1 MAIVK
6 PFCGIRYDLSK
17 TGTDLS
23 ALACP
28 PYDLIS
34 PTWQKQLYQ
43 RHPLNFVRIELNQAQ
58 EGDNSSSTYDRAG
71 EVWQKWLDEGILKR
85 DEKPCFYLYR
95 QTFTATVGGLD
106 GRYSRIGLVAS
117 IHLPTSGEP
126 VVLPHEHTLSAPKE
140 DRYQLSNRLGAFV
153 GQVFLLYTDPHRTVE
168 KATESVLSAEP
179 WARMMDDDSVEHRL
193 YVVEDPWV
201 IGLIEKA
208 LSDKTCQIADG
219 HHRWEAAKRIWAG
232 LDPDGKGHHGM
243 LATLV
248 NTEDPGLIVLP
259 IHRIYR
265 GLDGLSPESLRRKLS
280 TRFTVEEFPYAGVD
294 AAEALLSTVASTDHG
309 FVLRWKE
316 SQGIW
321 FVHAPKG
328 SFGKFP
334 THSKEWSE
342 LDLAVL
348 QKVIQ
353 EDMLGI
359 DPETYAD
366 GTHVTAIM
374 DGHLVMDYLDG
385 TPDSQFAILVNP
397 TSVESIEAVA
407 RQGELMPQKSTF
419 FHPKIWS
426 GLVSLP
432 FRE

>member
-28 PYDLIS
+28 PYDII
-34 PTWQKQLYQ
+34 PPAWQKQLYQ
-43 RHPLNFVRIELNQAQ
+43 RHPLNFIRVDLNQA
-58 EGDNSSSTYDRAG
+58 EPGDTPKSVYDRSA
-71 EVWQKWLDEGILKR
+71 EIWQRWLAEGILKR

-106 GRYSRIGLVAS
+106 NRYTRTGLVAS
-117 IHLPTSGEP
+117 VHCTCSEQES
-126 VVLPHEHTLSAPKE
+126 VLPHEKTLSAPVE
-140 DRYQLSNRLGAFV
+140 DRYSLATKIGTFT
-153 GQVFLLYTDPHRTVE
+153 GQVFLLYTDPNRTVE
-168 KATESVLSAEP
+168 KATESVIEAGP
-179 WARMMDDDSVEHRL
+179 WARFLDDDSVEHCL
-193 YVVEDPWV
+193 YVVDDPWT
-201 IGLIEKA
+201 IGLLEKA

-219 HHRWEAAKRIWAG
+219 HHRWETGRRIWSER
-232 LDPDGKGHHGM
+232 DPEGNRHHGV

-248 NTEDPGLIVLP
+248 NTEDPGLVVLP

-265 GLDGLSPESLRRKLS
+265 DIPGLAFETLKQKLS
-280 TRFTVEEFPYAGVD
+280 SRFTVEEFPYAGVD
-294 AAEALLSTVASTDHG
+294 AAEALLATVADTDHG
-309 FVLRWKE
+309 FVVRWKGSE
-316 SQGIW
+316 
-321 FVHAPKG
+321 VVLLAHTPKG
-328 SFGKFP
+328 AFGTFAP
-334 THSKEWSE
+334 HSQEWSE

-348 QKVIQ
+348 QKVVQ
-353 EDMLGI
+353 EEMLGI
-359 DPETYAD
+359 DPDTYAD

-374 DGHLVMDYLDG
+374 EGHLVMDYLDG
-385 TPDSQFAILVNP
+385 TADSQFAMLVNP
-397 TSVESIEAVA
+397 TSIASIEAVA

-432 FRE
+432 FEP